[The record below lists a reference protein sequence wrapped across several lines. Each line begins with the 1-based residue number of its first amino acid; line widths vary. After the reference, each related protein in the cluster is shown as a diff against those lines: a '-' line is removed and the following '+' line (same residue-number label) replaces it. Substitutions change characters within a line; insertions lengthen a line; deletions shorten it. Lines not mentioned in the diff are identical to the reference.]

1 LISNIFRLD
10 IGTTGRRIYRS
21 MMQDLVLIGGGHAHV
36 HVLKRFG
43 ERPPA
48 GVRVTLVGRDVETPY
63 SGMIPGFVAG
73 RYTFE
78 ECHIDLAR
86 LCRRWGVRLVRGEAI
101 GIDRTNRRILL
112 EDQPAVAYDLLSID
126 VGSAPNVG
134 AIAGADRWAIPV
146 KPIAELGRRWLEFS
160 QRMKTWLGPLDVMVI
175 GGGAG
180 GVELALA
187 IDHRLRD
194 VAKAAE
200 LQVTLATRDEILAG
214 QAEAA
219 RRRLRAIFRRRGI
232 GLLEHAGAERIERG
246 AVRLEDGTWRQ
257 ADAVFVVTEASAAP
271 WFAETGL
278 PLDERGFLA
287 VDDTLR
293 STGDDRI
300 FGAGDCV
307 TALGH
312 RRPKAGVFAVRQ
324 GPPLADNL
332 RRVLGGEPPRS
343 FVPQRRYLS
352 ILGTGDGRAVATRG
366 DWAIEGRWV
375 WWWKDHIDR
384 RWMRMYR

>member
-1 LISNIFRLD
+1 
-10 IGTTGRRIYRS
+10 
-21 MMQDLVLIGGGHAHV
+21 MQDLVLLGGGHAHV
-36 HVLKRFG
+36 HVLKQFG
-43 ERPPA
+43 ERPLQDA
-48 GVRVTLVGRDVETPY
+48 RVTLVGRDIETPY

-73 RYTFE
+73 RYGFE

-86 LCRRWGVRLVRGEAI
+86 LCARSGARLVHAEAK
-101 GIDRTNRRILL
+101 GIDRPGRRVLL
-112 EDQPAVAYDLLSID
+112 KDQPAIGYDVLSID

-134 AIAGADRWAIPV
+134 GIAGAEQWAIPV

-160 QRMKTWLGPLDVMVI
+160 ERMKTWQGPLNIMVI

-187 IDHRLRD
+187 IDHRLRGI
-194 VAKAAE
+194 AKAAS
-200 LQVTLATRDEILAG
+200 LRVTLATKDEILAS

-219 RRRLRAIFRRRGI
+219 RKRLRAIFQRRCIR
-232 GLLEHAGAERIERG
+232 LLEHAGARRIERG
-246 AVRLEDGTWRQ
+246 SVELENGQRQ
-257 ADAVFVVTEASAAP
+257 EADAVFVVTEASAAP
-271 WFAETGL
+271 WFTGTGL
-278 PLDERGFLA
+278 PLDEKGFVA
-287 VDDTLR
+287 VDDTLA
-293 STGDDRI
+293 STGDPRI
-300 FGAGDCV
+300 FAAGDCATV
-307 TALGH
+307 LAH

-332 RRVLGGEPPRS
+332 RRVISGEQPRP
-343 FVPQRRYLS
+343 FMPQQRYLS
-352 ILGTGDGRAVATRG
+352 ILGTGDGRAIATRG

>member
-1 LISNIFRLD
+1 MR
-10 IGTTGRRIYRS
+10 
-21 MMQDLVLIGGGHAHV
+21 DLVLIGGGHAHV
-36 HVLKRFG
+36 HVLKQFG
-43 ERPPA
+43 ERPLQDA
-48 GVRVTLVGRDVETPY
+48 RVTLVGRDVETPY

-73 RYTFE
+73 HYSFE
-78 ECHIDLAR
+78 ECHIDLAA
-86 LCRRWGVRLVRGEAI
+86 LCARSGARLVHAEAT
-101 GIDRTNRRILL
+101 GIDRAQRRVLL
-112 EDQPAVAYDLLSID
+112 GDQPAVPYDLLSID

-134 AIAGADRWAIPV
+134 AITGAEQWAIPV
-146 KPIAELGRRWLEFS
+146 KPIAELGRRWLEYS
-160 QRMKTWLGPLDVMVI
+160 DRMKSWPGPLNVVVI

-187 IDHRLRD
+187 IDHRLRK
-194 VAKAAE
+194 VATAAS
-200 LQVTLATRDEILAG
+200 LQVTLATKDEILAAH
-214 QAEAA
+214 AEAA
-219 RRRLRAIFRRRGI
+219 RRKLRTIFERRGI
-232 GLLEHAGAERIERG
+232 RLLEHAGAERIERG
-246 AVRLEDGTWRQ
+246 SVQLADGKWHQ

-271 WFAETGL
+271 WFAGTGL
-278 PLDERGFLA
+278 PLDEKGFLA
-287 VDDTLR
+287 IDNTLA

-300 FGAGDCV
+300 FAAGDCA
-307 TALGH
+307 TALAH

-332 RRVLGGEPPRS
+332 RRVLNGERPRP

-384 RWMRMYR
+384 KWMRMYR

>member
-1 LISNIFRLD
+1 MRH
-10 IGTTGRRIYRS
+10 
-21 MMQDLVLIGGGHAHV
+21 LVLIGGGHAHV

-43 ERPPA
+43 ERPLRDA
-48 GVRVTLVGRDVETPY
+48 EVTLVGRDVETPY

-73 RYTFE
+73 RYSFE

-86 LCRRWGVRLVRGEAI
+86 LCTRSGVRLVHGEAT
-101 GIDRTNRRILL
+101 GIDRARRQVLL
-112 EDQPAVAYDLLSID
+112 KDQSTVGYDLLSID
-126 VGSAPNVG
+126 VGSAPSVG
-134 AIAGADRWAIPV
+134 AIAGAEQWAIPV
-146 KPIAELGRRWLEFS
+146 KPIAELGRRWLEFC
-160 QRMKTWLGPLDVMVI
+160 QRMKTWLGPLKVMVI

-187 IDHRLRD
+187 IDHRLRE
-194 VAKAAE
+194 VTKAAE

-219 RRRLRAIFRRRGI
+219 RRRLRAIFQRRGI
-232 GLLEHAGAERIERG
+232 RLLEHSGAKSIERA
-246 AVRLEDGTWRQ
+246 AVQLEDGKWHQ

-271 WFAETGL
+271 WFADTGL
-278 PLDERGFLA
+278 PLDDRGFLA

-293 STGDDRI
+293 STGDERI

-307 TALGH
+307 TVLAH

-324 GPPLADNL
+324 GPPLAENL
-332 RRVLGGEPPRS
+332 RRVLDGERPQP

-366 DWAIEGRWV
+366 DWAVEGRWV

-384 RWMRMYR
+384 KWMRMYR

>member
-1 LISNIFRLD
+1 MR
-10 IGTTGRRIYRS
+10 
-21 MMQDLVLIGGGHAHV
+21 DLVLIGGGHVHV
-36 HVLKRFG
+36 HVLKQFG
-43 ERPPA
+43 ERPLQD
-48 GVRVTLVGRDVETPY
+48 VRVILVGRDVETPY

-73 RYTFE
+73 RYSFE
-78 ECHIDLAR
+78 ECHIDLAK
-86 LCRRWGVRLVRGEAI
+86 LCARTGARLVHAEAT
-101 GIDRTNRRILL
+101 GIDCARRQVLL
-112 EDQPAVAYDLLSID
+112 GDQPAVPYDLLSID

-134 AIAGADRWAIPV
+134 AIAGAEQWAIPV
-146 KPIAELGRRWLEFS
+146 KPIAELGRRWLAFS
-160 QRMKTWLGPLDVMVI
+160 DRMKSWRGPLNVVVI

-187 IDHRLRD
+187 IDHRLRE
-194 VAKAAE
+194 VAKAAS
-200 LQVTLATRDEILAG
+200 LQVTLATKNEILAG

-232 GLLEHAGAERIERG
+232 RLLEHAGAQHVERG
-246 AVRLEDGTWRQ
+246 AVRLAGGQWQQ

-271 WFAETGL
+271 WFADTGL
-278 PLDERGFLA
+278 PLDEKGFLA
-287 VDDTLR
+287 VDDTLA
-293 STGDDRI
+293 STGDARI
-300 FGAGDCV
+300 FAAGDCATV
-307 TALGH
+307 LDH

-332 RRVLGGEPPRS
+332 RRVLGGEAARR
-343 FVPQRRYLS
+343 FIPQSRYLS

>member
-1 LISNIFRLD
+1 MR
-10 IGTTGRRIYRS
+10 
-21 MMQDLVLIGGGHAHV
+21 DLVLIGGGHAHV
-36 HVLKRFG
+36 HVLKQFG
-43 ERPPA
+43 ERPLPDA
-48 GVRVTLVGRDVETPY
+48 RVTLVGRDVETPY

-73 RYTFE
+73 RYSFE
-78 ECHIDLAR
+78 ECHIDLERLCARSGAR
-86 LCRRWGVRLVRGEAI
+86 LIHAEAT
-101 GIDRTNRRILL
+101 GIDRAGRRVLL
-112 EDQPAVAYDLLSID
+112 KDGPAVAYDLLSVD

-134 AIAGADRWAIPV
+134 AIPGAAQWAIPV

-160 QRMKTWLGPLDVMVI
+160 DRVKSWRGPLNVMVI

-187 IDHRLRD
+187 IDHRLRRI
-194 VAKAAE
+194 AKAAE
-200 LQVTLATRDEILAG
+200 LQVTLATKNEILAG
-214 QAEAA
+214 QAAAA

-232 GLLEHAGAERIERG
+232 RLLEHAGAERIERG
-246 AVRLEDGTWRQ
+246 AVQLEGGQRHQ

-271 WFAETGL
+271 WFAGTGL

-293 STGDDRI
+293 STGDERI

-307 TALGH
+307 TMLDH

-332 RRVLGGEPPRS
+332 RRVLGGEPPQP

-352 ILGTGDGRAVATRG
+352 LLGTGDGHAVATRG

-384 RWMRMYR
+384 KWMRMYR